1 MKRKYL
7 SLVCS
12 ILSIVIAVTFVVLA
26 VVLIFRMANGVE
38 YTPPEQEGIWL
49 VEVFARIKQ
58 AGFTVFF
65 TILGI
70 LLAVI
75 LITYR
80 CMLAYFY
87 LKLFRSDEKF
97 YRARLGEN
105 VFFAIISGVAI
116 IVFGVLGFGAKT
128 AIAPEL
134 IPLIIIFMVL
144 YCLAFII
151 PFTEILIVQISKTS
165 TKAKPVVVAPTK
177 DDILDELDEL
187 ADKTATDMVEEK
199 AQTEE

>member
-26 VVLIFRMANGVE
+26 VVLIFRMANGIE

-75 LITYR
+75 LVVYR
-80 CMLAYFY
+80 SMLAYFY
-87 LKLFRSDEKF
+87 LKLFTSDEKF

-105 VFFAIISGVAI
+105 IFFAIAAGIAI
-116 IVFGVLGFGAKT
+116 IVFGVLAFGAKS

-144 YCLAFII
+144 YCIAFAL
-151 PFTEILIVQISKTS
+151 PLTEIAIVYITKAFA
-165 TKAKPVVVAPTK
+165 KAKPVVSAPTK

-199 AQTEE
+199 SQTEE